1 MSRYGAEKSM
11 LETMEVLLNEE
22 LATVAYY
29 YVHSALERVPTL
41 QCPLPGAANGMFVVW
56 GLPIDKDTCF
66 NKKVTLSRCHPV
78 LERRDECNEIE
89 Q

>member
-1 MSRYGAEKSM
+1 M

-29 YVHSALERVPTL
+29 YMHSVWKGILPS
-41 QCPLPGAANGMFVVW
+41 QCPLPGAAKGKFVVW

-66 NKKVTLSRCHPV
+66 NQKVTLSRCHPV
-78 LERRDECNEIE
+78 LQRRDECNGIE